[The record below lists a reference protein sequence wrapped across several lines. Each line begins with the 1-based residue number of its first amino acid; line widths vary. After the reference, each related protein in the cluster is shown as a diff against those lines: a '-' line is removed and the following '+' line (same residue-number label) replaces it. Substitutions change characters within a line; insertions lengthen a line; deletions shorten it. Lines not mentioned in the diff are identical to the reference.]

1 MSTMVNPDASTGE
14 QVDLITESTQL
25 PSKTQSRPEIST
37 GQRHMASPPA
47 GAGTPTERAPAIT
60 FACYFVALASLTVSL
75 NTSWRFFA
83 EVLHIPT
90 VNGERLIMFTV
101 AEMALIVSG
110 AGMAVNVR
118 RTGQPGPFRVVVWG
132 MCAVSGYM
140 AWQMSDVG
148 EGLARV
154 ILGPIL
160 GAIMLHLALGLEL
173 RTRHHRTG
181 TLARI
186 GRELRERMLS
196 RLGLADDERDALQ
209 RTRDRAAHRA
219 AQLSLPRR
227 WRWSRQARL
236 QKALIAA
243 NVADDQAMR
252 DKMLDRLSVLRHA
265 HELADYHQSSPWLH
279 LDDEATPAATDD
291 GEGPSQTTRAHR
303 DATMT
308 VATTESHAHPILDIP
323 SGISTET
330 AEIDPAPTTALAP
343 AATERVPSTTVEP
356 EEAWARELRNAEHI
370 VNEGITGIGR
380 TKVAQV
386 LHAHRQGT
394 PPGTIARKLHVG
406 YRTVVRILDHHSTQP
421 APATV

>member
-14 QVDLITESTQL
+14 RDDLLAESSQL
-25 PSKTQSRPEIST
+25 PTTTQSSPEVST
-37 GQRHMASPPA
+37 GQRHMALPPA
-47 GAGTPTERAPAIT
+47 GAGTPTDRAAAIT

-90 VNGERLIMFTV
+90 DNGERLIMFTV

-243 NVADDQAMR
+243 NIADDQVMR
-252 DKMLDRLSVLRHA
+252 DKMLARLSVLRHA
-265 HELADYHQSSPWLH
+265 HELANYDQSSPWLH
-279 LDDEATPAATDD
+279 LDDEETPAAPGD
-291 GEGPSQTTRAHR
+291 GEGPWGATRAHR
-303 DATMT
+303 NATMN
-308 VATTESHAHPILDIP
+308 VAPAESHAPILDTP
-323 SGISTET
+323 SDISTET
-330 AEIDPAPTTALAP
+330 AEIDPAPTSALAL
-343 AATERVPSTTVEP
+343 AATERVPSTTAEP
-356 EEAWARELRNAEHI
+356 EETWAGELRHAEHI

-394 PPGTIARKLHVG
+394 PPATIARKLHVG

>member
-14 QVDLITESTQL
+14 QDDLLAESTQL
-25 PSKTQSRPEIST
+25 PTMTQSNPEVST
-37 GQRHMASPPA
+37 GQRHTAALPQAVA
-47 GAGTPTERAPAIT
+47 GPPTERAAAIT

-90 VNGERLIMFTV
+90 DNGERLIMFTV

-140 AWQMSDVG
+140 AWQMSDVE

-154 ILGPIL
+154 ILGPVL

-219 AQLSLPRR
+219 AQLSLPCR

-243 NVADDQAMR
+243 NVADDQVMR
-252 DKMLDRLSVLRHA
+252 DKMLARLLVLRHA
-265 HELADYHQSSPWLH
+265 HELANYDQSSPWLH
-279 LDDEATPAATDD
+279 LDDEATPVVTDD
-291 GEGPSQTTRAHR
+291 GEGQCPTTRAR
-303 DATMT
+303 RNATS
-308 VATTESHAHPILDIP
+308 VAPAESPAHPILDTP
-323 SGISTET
+323 SDVSTEA
-330 AEIDPAPTTALAP
+330 AEIDPDPTAALAF
-343 AATERVPSTTVEP
+343 AATERVPSTTVET
-356 EEAWARELRNAEHI
+356 EEAWADELRNAEHI